1 MCVAVNFINKVG
13 SPFKLY
19 SSLKHE
25 GYLVI
30 GPSFKLKLIINRPE
44 LHSQVT
50 FYAEDLSRKQRILL
64 NERLS
69 ISKPVVADCPQFEDV
84 FVTAERGMIKRRY
97 FGDFTYNNIYK
108 QLIFFVPNAIR
119 RLMSGVKKV

>member
-108 QLIFFVPNAIR
+108 QLIFRSQCNT
-119 RLMSGVKKV
+119 

>member
-69 ISKPVVADCPQFEDV
+69 ISKPVVADCPRFEDV

-108 QLIFFVPNAIR
+108 QLIFSFPMQYVD
-119 RLMSGVKKV
+119 